1 MSLLKTLLPYFLPFA
16 VLMLIVIYVARV
28 LLSSITTASQIDDT
42 VLNST
47 IPHVNEPAIKG
58 VIEKID
64 SKSFDPIKLG
74 P

>member
-1 MSLLKTLLPYFLPFA
+1 MNLLKSLLPYFLPFA
-16 VLMLIVIYVARV
+16 VLLLIVIYVARV

-58 VIEKID
+58 VVEKIN
-64 SKSFDPIKLG
+64 SKSFEPIKLS